1 MIPVD
6 RRWLQRYT
14 VLVAA
19 AALFSIITGAA
30 FTANEERPFYSLGQ
44 SHLITGI
51 LAGLLTIGLVA
62 WLLLAMKD
70 AWMRPLAWFALAI
83 VMVET
88 SLGFITVPQSPAV
101 RFTHSFLAQLFFATS
116 VLIAVSISR
125 PGSQVPIAAGERPSL
140 RILAMIT
147 AILVFGQTALGVAF
161 RHGIIDV
168 IPHVLGALI
177 VAIIVAALA
186 MLLLYRPENEPLRPA
201 GVTLLIV
208 TGAQFFIGLTLFS
221 IGLAADIDP
230 EVVIIVTM
238 IHAAVAAFTLAA
250 TVVAAVLILRRV
262 PASVNRP
269 GGRPSNN
276 LGQAGEQSPW
286 IGSSWR
292 DQHRDTS

>member
-1 MIPVD
+1 MIPID
-6 RRWLQRYT
+6 RRWLRRYA

-19 AALFSIITGAA
+19 AALFCMVTGVV

-44 SHLITGI
+44 SHLIPGI

-62 WLLLAMKD
+62 WLLFAEKG
-70 AWMRPLAWFALAI
+70 AWMRLLAWVALAT
-83 VMVET
+83 VMVQT
-88 SLGFITVPQSPAV
+88 SLGFITIPQSSAV
-101 RFTHSFLAQLFFATS
+101 RFAHSFLAQLFFATL

-125 PGSQVPIAAGERPSL
+125 PRSQVPIAAGERPSL

-177 VAIIVAALA
+177 VAIIVAAFA
-186 MLLLYRPENEPLRPA
+186 ILLVYRPENEPLPPA
-201 GVTLLIV
+201 GVALLIV

-221 IGLAADIDP
+221 IGLVADIDP

-250 TVVAAVLILRRV
+250 TVVAVQLILRRV

-269 GGRPSNN
+269 GRRAVS
-276 LGQAGEQSPW
+276 LD
-286 IGSSWR
+286 R
-292 DQHRDTS
+292 